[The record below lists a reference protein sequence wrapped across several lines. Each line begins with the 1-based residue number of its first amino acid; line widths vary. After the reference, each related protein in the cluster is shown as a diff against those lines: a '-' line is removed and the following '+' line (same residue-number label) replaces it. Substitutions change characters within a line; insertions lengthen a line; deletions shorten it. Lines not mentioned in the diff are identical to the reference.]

1 MLIRMKNISSKDI
14 ANQVN
19 WLHYEVINSFMFRL
33 TKDIS
38 NTIYRALSKGLLIAY
53 RSPLVCLND
62 PVNAT
67 NKLYR
72 DLAMVHTVVR
82 SFFHKLKKS
91 NDLLK
96 LMIIHFNVIHDVVEY
111 AIKAEGVAK
120 AQLIQ
125 LYIDFPSSRFF
136 KITFGVNVIMQLS
149 RFIDPP

>member
-1 MLIRMKNISSKDI
+1 MLIRMKNITSKYI
-14 ANQVN
+14 TNQVN
-19 WLHYEVINSFMFRL
+19 WLHDEVINSFMFRL
-33 TKDIS
+33 TKDIID
-38 NTIYRALSKGLLIAY
+38 TIYRELSKGLLTAY
-53 RSPLVCLND
+53 RSPLVYLND

-72 DLAMVHTVVR
+72 DLEMVHTVVR
-82 SFFHKLKKS
+82 SFLHKLKKS

-125 LYIDFPSSRFF
+125 LYIDFSSSRFF
-136 KITFGVNVIMQLS
+136 KITFGVINAVLT
-149 RFIDPP
+149 FY